1 MPLFVNSKAQI
12 PMSTRGD
19 CSRGEAVAGQYASD
33 SSSAAVSKFP
43 LLPSCPTRDQLAQKV
58 IAEVEF
64 ILRKQR
70 QELEL
75 LTALTEL
82 KKQVSVFHFYLYC
95 LTF

>member
-1 MPLFVNSKAQI
+1 
-12 PMSTRGD
+12 MSTRGD
-19 CSRGEAVAGQYASD
+19 CSRGEAVTGQHTSD

-43 LLPSCPTRDQLAQKV
+43 LLPTCPTRDQLAQKE
-58 IAEVEF
+58 IAGAEF

-82 KKQVSVFHFYLYC
+82 KKQVSVFHF
-95 LTF
+95 